1 MTEAIII
8 TLITGFI
15 SIISILIKYRLDTNK
30 NTKEIKNL
38 VEEISANDKRQNE
51 NITGL
56 NNRIDYLN
64 GDIKKIDATLNR
76 FITDE
81 QLINKINEKYID
93 MQYDLSKVII
103 KDIQN
108 EEHNGDLVSA
118 KQKIDDFKETV
129 EGFYGN

>member
-38 VEEISANDKRQNE
+38 VEEISTNDKRQNE

-56 NNRIDYLN
+56 NNRIDYIN
-64 GDIKKIDATLNR
+64 GDIKKIDAALNK
-76 FITDE
+76 FIYDE
-81 QLINKINEKYID
+81 QLNNKINQKYID

-108 EEHNGDLVSA
+108 EEHNGDLISA

>member
-30 NTKEIKNL
+30 NTREIKNL

-51 NITGL
+51 NIQNL

>member
-30 NTKEIKNL
+30 NTREIKNL

-81 QLINKINEKYID
+81 QLVNKINQKYID

>member
-30 NTKEIKNL
+30 NTREIKNL

-64 GDIKKIDATLNR
+64 GDIKKIDATLNK
-76 FITDE
+76 FIADE

>member
-30 NTKEIKNL
+30 NTREIKNL

-81 QLINKINEKYID
+81 QLINKINQKYID

>member
-30 NTKEIKNL
+30 NTREIKNL

-51 NITGL
+51 NIQNL
-56 NNRIDYLN
+56 NERIDYLN

-81 QLINKINEKYID
+81 QLVNKINQKYIN

>member
-30 NTKEIKNL
+30 NTREIKNL

-51 NITGL
+51 NIQNL

-76 FITDE
+76 FITEE
-81 QLINKINEKYID
+81 QLINKINQKYID
-93 MQYDLSKVII
+93 MEYDLNKVII

-108 EEHNGDLVSA
+108 EEHNGDLISA
-118 KQKIDDFKETV
+118 KQKIENFRETV

>member
-30 NTKEIKNL
+30 NTREIKNL

-64 GDIKKIDATLNR
+64 GDIKKIDASLNK
-76 FITDE
+76 FIYDE
-81 QLINKINEKYID
+81 QLINKINQKYID

>member
-56 NNRIDYLN
+56 NNRIDYIN
-64 GDIKKIDATLNR
+64 GDIKKIDATLNK
-76 FITDE
+76 FIYDE
-81 QLINKINEKYID
+81 QLNNKINQKYID

-108 EEHNGDLVSA
+108 EEHNGDLISA

>member
-30 NTKEIKNL
+30 NTREIKNL
-38 VEEISANDKRQNE
+38 VEEISANDKRQND
-51 NITGL
+51 NIQNL

-76 FITDE
+76 FITEE
-81 QLINKINEKYID
+81 QLINKINQKYID
-93 MQYDLSKVII
+93 MEYDLNKVII

-108 EEHNGDLVSA
+108 EEHNGDLISA
-118 KQKIDDFKETV
+118 KQKIENFRETV

>member
-64 GDIKKIDATLNR
+64 GDIKKIDATLNK
-76 FITDE
+76 FIYDE
-81 QLINKINEKYID
+81 QLVNKINQKYID

>member
-30 NTKEIKNL
+30 NTREIKNL